1 MASPIPITI
10 SARDLLRHCLATIAY
25 RAGKVLRDVPES
37 FAKFQPPENARTPEQ
52 ILAHMGDLQ
61 EWAFS
66 MASGGPEWKDSRPLP
81 WEQEVQRFFGTLKRF
96 DDFLAGDAALEA
108 SPERLFQ
115 GPVADT
121 LNHVGQIAML
131 RRMAGIPMKGE
142 NYFKA
147 DIATGRVGPEQAP
160 PKREF
165 D

>member
-1 MASPIPITI
+1 MASPIPETV

-37 FAKFQPPENARTPEQ
+37 FARFQPPEKARTPEQ

-61 EWAFS
+61 DWALAI
-66 MASGGPEWKDSRPLP
+66 ASGNPVWKDSQPLP
-81 WEQEVQRFFGTLKRF
+81 WTQEVQRFFDALKWF
-96 DDFLAGDAALEA
+96 DAFLAGDAQLHA
-108 SPERLFQ
+108 SPEKLFQ

-131 RRMAGIPMKGE
+131 RRLAGVPIKGE

-160 PKREF
+160 PRREF

>member
-1 MASPIPITI
+1 MASPIPETV

-25 RAGKVLRDVPES
+25 RAGKALRDVPES
-37 FAKFQPPENARTPEQ
+37 FAKFQPPEKARTPEQ
-52 ILAHMGDLQ
+52 ILAHLGDLFD
-61 EWAFS
+61 WALS
-66 MASGGPEWKDSRPLP
+66 MAKGEGAWKDSTPLP
-81 WEQEVQRFFGTLKRF
+81 WAKEVERFFGTLKQF
-96 DDFLAGDAALEA
+96 DEYLEGNEQLRT

-115 GPVADT
+115 GPVADA

-131 RRMAGIPMKGE
+131 RRMAGYPIKGE

-147 DIATGRVGPEQAP
+147 DIAAGRVGPEQTP

>member
-1 MASPIPITI
+1 
-10 SARDLLRHCLATIAY
+10 
-25 RAGKVLRDVPES
+25 
-37 FAKFQPPENARTPEQ
+37 
-52 ILAHMGDLQ
+52 MGDLQ

-66 MASGGPEWKDSRPLP
+66 MASGDPEWKDSRPLP

-121 LNHVGQIAML
+121 LNHVGQMAML

>member
-1 MASPIPITI
+1 MASPIPETV

-37 FAKFQPPENARTPEQ
+37 FAKFQPPEKARTPEQ
-52 ILAHMGDLQ
+52 ILVHLGDLFD
-61 EWAFS
+61 WALS
-66 MASGGPEWKDSRPLP
+66 MAKGQGAWKDSRPLP
-81 WEQEVQRFFGTLKRF
+81 WPEEVGRFFGTLKRF
-96 DDFLAGDAALEA
+96 DDYLEGNEPLNA

-115 GPVADT
+115 GPVADA
-121 LNHVGQIAML
+121 LNHIGQIAML
-131 RRMAGIPMKGE
+131 RRMAGFPIKGE

-147 DIATGRVGPEQAP
+147 DIAAGRVGLGQTP

>member
-1 MASPIPITI
+1 MASPIPETV

-25 RAGKVLRDVPES
+25 RAGKALRDVPET
-37 FAKFQPPENARTPEQ
+37 FAKFQPPEKARTPEQ

-61 EWAFS
+61 DWALA
-66 MASGGPEWKDSRPLP
+66 MARGEATWEDSQPLP
-81 WEQEVQRFFGTLKRF
+81 WAQEVQRFFAALKRF
-96 DDFLAGDAALEA
+96 DDFLAGDAQLHA

-131 RRMAGIPMKGE
+131 RRLAGVPIKGE

-147 DIATGRVGPEQAP
+147 DIAMGRVGTEQSP

-165 D
+165 Y